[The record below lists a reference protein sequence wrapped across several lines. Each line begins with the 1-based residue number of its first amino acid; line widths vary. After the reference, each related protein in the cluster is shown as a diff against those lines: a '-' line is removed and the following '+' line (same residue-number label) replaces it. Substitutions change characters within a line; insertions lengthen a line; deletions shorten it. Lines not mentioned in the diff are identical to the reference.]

1 MSTRAVLA
9 RARGK
14 NPLEFDGVYL
24 HNAAGP
30 DELGPVLWNLLE
42 HRYKFDPAAFAK
54 EMLDG
59 NPEGWS
65 NIGCFGG
72 ALAKTWDG
80 KTKISVEE
88 HQDNFNND
96 REDSGP
102 VSFQG
107 DNKRAI
113 PGIVKP
119 PINEKTDNWGAV
131 YVYVMAD
138 DGMHVLLCL
147 EDGYALAASVP
158 WGKEP
163 DWDEV
168 REQTDAAIDK
178 GVEAEAQER
187 LAHLATGKG
196 LTVDDLGEVVADLKG
211 KSSQAMQPTF
221 DAMLSALRANKKLL
235 NAHILESFTYLLNNN
250 GRVKDAYDIFMYAH
264 GVGAQ
269 LNGGGYMN
277 MTYAAYQSKDNAL
290 KERALAVIEE
300 VFAKNEKVITE
311 APGIFDNCA
320 GLSLQLG
327 KREQAFAYVQKC
339 KDFAYKSFKDMAKM
353 PEYAAVKDD
362 PEFKKIFSKKA
373 KK

>member
-1 MSTRAVLA
+1 
-9 RARGK
+9 
-14 NPLEFDGVYL
+14 
-24 HNAAGP
+24 
-30 DELGPVLWNLLE
+30 VLWNLLE
-42 HRYKFDPAAFAK
+42 QRYKFDPAAFAK
-54 EMLDG
+54 EMLDD

-65 NIGCFGG
+65 NIGCFAG

-96 REDSGP
+96 REDAGP

-107 DNKRAI
+107 DNKRSI

-131 YVYVMAD
+131 YVYVMAN
-138 DGMHVLLCL
+138 DGMHVLICL
-147 EDGYALAASVP
+147 ENSYALGASVP

-168 REQTDAAIDK
+168 REGAQK
-178 GVEAEAQER
+178 VESQER
-187 LAHLATGKG
+187 LARLAAGKNV
-196 LTVDDLGEVVADLKG
+196 TVEDLGLVVYELKSQ
-211 KSSQAMQPTF
+211 KSKAMQPVF
-221 DAMLSALRANKKLL
+221 DSMLRALRADKTLFDDDVM
-235 NAHILESFTYLLNNN
+235 ESFTYLLNNN
-250 GRVKDAYDIFMYAH
+250 GRVKDSFDIFVHAH
-264 GVGAQ
+264 SVGAE

-277 MTYAAYQSKDNAL
+277 MTYAAYQSPDNAV
-290 KERALAVIEE
+290 KQRALEIVEE
-300 VFAKNEKVITE
+300 VFAKNAELITE
-311 APGIFDNCA
+311 SPGIFDNCA

-339 KDFAYKSFKDMAKM
+339 KDFDYESFKAMPKM

-362 PEFKKIFSKKA
+362 PEFKKIFSKKT